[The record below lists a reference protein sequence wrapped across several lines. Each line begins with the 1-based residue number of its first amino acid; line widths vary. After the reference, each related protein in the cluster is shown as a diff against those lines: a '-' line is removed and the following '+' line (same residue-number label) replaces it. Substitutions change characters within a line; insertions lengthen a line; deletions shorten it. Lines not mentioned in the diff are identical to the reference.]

1 MQSTKCFLCGN
12 QVQNHLIVISVS
24 DKNLENFDI
33 KGIDSQTGMNESSK
47 SNIEWLWWKLKVL
60 LSMFKEMTKLRTIA
74 SHHCCNLMFDMRGRE
89 TW

>member
-47 SNIEWLWWKLKVL
+47 LNIDWLWKLKVL

-74 SHHCCNLMFDMRGRE
+74 SHHCCNLMFGMGGRE
-89 TW
+89 MW